1 MTTEVVSAWHSVVGH
16 RGQYAGHAGVGLDG
30 RHPVLAPR
38 GADLASLDRVADD
51 IRDASLFGRGL
62 DLLPFGGVA
71 AQHGDGIASMTSSP
85 DPANL

>member
-1 MTTEVVSAWHSVVGH
+1 
-16 RGQYAGHAGVGLDG
+16 L
-30 RHPVLAPR
+30 
-38 GADLASLDRVADD
+38 
-51 IRDASLFGRGL
+51 LFGRGL